1 MKWLVLTELAQE
13 EDEVW
18 VVDKDE
24 VEDEETNSCENEE
37 RMKMRIC
44 IPSETTGGLEDQVG
58 YHFGRVVN
66 YTIYDG
72 NTNKVEVIEN
82 TSSHRGGTK
91 LPAELLREYNVDI
104 MICGGIGRRAIQLFE
119 QYGVEIYIGAQGI
132 VKDAIEQFKQNKLQM
147 ATDKDACQQHKYRN
161 EDHKDDHDHQH

>member
-1 MKWLVLTELAQE
+1 
-13 EDEVW
+13 
-18 VVDKDE
+18 
-24 VEDEETNSCENEE
+24 
-37 RMKMRIC
+37 MRIC

-58 YHFGRVVN
+58 YHFGRVAN

-72 NTNKVEVIEN
+72 KTKKVEVIEN

-132 VKDAIEQFKQNKLQM
+132 VKDAIELFKQNKLQM

-161 EDHKDDHDHQH
+161 EHHKDVHGHSH

>member
-1 MKWLVLTELAQE
+1 M
-13 EDEVW
+13 
-18 VVDKDE
+18 DKDE
-24 VEDEETNSCENEE
+24 VEGEETNSNENEVKT
-37 RMKMRIC
+37 KMRIC
-44 IPSETTGGLEDQVG
+44 IPSETKGGLEDQVG

-66 YTIYDG
+66 YTIYDD

-91 LPAELLREYNVDI
+91 LPAELLREYEVDI

-119 QYGVEIYIGAQGI
+119 QYGVEIYIGAKGI
-132 VKDAIEQFKQNKLQM
+132 VKDAIEQFRQNELQM

-161 EDHKDDHDHQH
+161 EDHKHDHDHQH